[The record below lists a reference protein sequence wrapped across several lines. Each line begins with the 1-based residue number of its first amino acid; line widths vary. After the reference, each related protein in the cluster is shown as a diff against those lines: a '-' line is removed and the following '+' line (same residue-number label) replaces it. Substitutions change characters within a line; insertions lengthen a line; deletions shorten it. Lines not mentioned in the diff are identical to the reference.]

1 MIFCPEFQKIRNIF
15 SDLKNQY
22 STISKNFITK
32 FAHGNSMISAFN
44 PLTLNKPILN
54 YIKNMLFFVSRKKS
68 NIVLLAYQIRNF
80 QIPFKILK
88 KLLRLFLSFAKP
100 LSSITAALLLM
111 KFKLCSDF
119 GQLF

>member
-54 YIKNMLFFVSRKKS
+54 YNCYFLDLGKSQILYCLPIK
-68 NIVLLAYQIRNF
+68 
-80 QIPFKILK
+80 
-88 KLLRLFLSFAKP
+88 
-100 LSSITAALLLM
+100 
-111 KFKLCSDF
+111 
-119 GQLF
+119 